1 MMEMSEEATRSC
13 YEEEE
18 EVEEEEEEE
27 RERRRQLNI
36 NFIGILSRI
45 HARDRQAKEK
55 ATTVKQEE
63 GSGREE
69 GRDKE
74 REEGKMVCTGSSHRR
89 GQKVMSLSAILSRD
103 YAALNSPEPSTSNSG
118 VLESWPD
125 LVKRKR
131 KRRRPASQ
139 DSMRSPWGS
148 SSIKPLEDEDEE
160 SDTGEGRLRLI
171 QVSTTHTHT
180 NINDFRYSLQSLLS
194 LSLSFLFTFEKVTK
208 KRFFLTV
215 CFCRNF
221 LFCPWWV
228 GDCCCCQKRNFSDR
242 FTRNFG
248 NWRKVEEVASELFDG
263 SEGSLSADTL
273 YSGQDLAPTKAN
285 VTQPSTSGTSSVK
298 HNFNTTS
305 TDEDASNR
313 LGLGKSLLVSFEYLT
328 DGGF

>member
-1 MMEMSEEATRSC
+1 MEMSEEATRSC

-55 ATTVKQEE
+55 ATTVKQ
-63 GSGREE
+63 
-69 GRDKE
+69 
-74 REEGKMVCTGSSHRR
+74 EEGKMVCTGSSHRR

-180 NINDFRYSLQSLLS
+180 NINDFRYSLQSFLS

-208 KRFFLTV
+208 KRFFSNGLLLPQLP
-215 CFCRNF
+215 F
-221 LFCPWWV
+221 LSLV
-228 GDCCCCQKRNFSDR
+228 G
-242 FTRNFG
+242 G
-248 NWRKVEEVASELFDG
+248 
-263 SEGSLSADTL
+263 
-273 YSGQDLAPTKAN
+273 
-285 VTQPSTSGTSSVK
+285 
-298 HNFNTTS
+298 
-305 TDEDASNR
+305 
-313 LGLGKSLLVSFEYLT
+313 
-328 DGGF
+328 